1 MSKSNIDIRGWGAV
15 TTLGWSARESA
26 KNLLSGNVRP
36 ADFCTSSHLTNRD
49 LKAFEVSY
57 TGNPL
62 KKSWAMLDSAL
73 TEAFSRAGLTASEI
87 AESCLLVGTTGGLF
101 IRNEYEFT
109 KIVRQNPGK
118 ESPPIA
124 CRNRGPGEVAD
135 AIAQKYGIGGLI
147 MTFSMAC
154 VSSSHALVV
163 AAQLLGQKKIRRAIV
178 VGFEPLLNLTLQG
191 FASLLLYDQEQC
203 RPFCANR
210 SGMQLG
216 EAAAAVILE
225 ENDSLVKGK
234 NNTELDSKGYRGGE
248 EGAMQAYMS
257 IRRGAADEA
266 NKDSRMKAVRY
277 KFAGGYLFNDNNSL
291 TSAGV
296 DGELAKN
303 VIGQTLTAAQISP
316 AEIVAIKAHGT
327 GTRDNDL
334 SEGRGLVKVFGDNLP
349 PVVSLKGAI
358 GHALGA
364 AGAVE
369 TALWISCLEEGM
381 LPRSF
386 GFTQIDPELGFA
398 PSQVNIPAM
407 DGAYLFTFF
416 GFGGTCTSYIIIKNP

>member
-1 MSKSNIDIRGWGAV
+1 VSKDTIDIRGWGAV
-15 TTLGWSARESA
+15 TTLGWSAWESA

-109 KIVRQNPGK
+109 EIVRQNPGK

-163 AAQLLGQKKIRRAIV
+163 AAQLLHQKKIRRAIV

-225 ENDSLVKGK
+225 ENGS
-234 NNTELDSKGYRGGE
+234 SKKSKAAYR
-248 EGAMQAYMS
+248 
-257 IRRGAADEA
+257 
-266 NKDSRMKAVRY
+266 
-277 KFAGGYLFNDNNSL
+277 FAGGYLFNDNNSL

-296 DGELAKN
+296 DGEMAKN

-316 AEIVAIKAHGT
+316 AEIMAIKAHGT

-358 GHALGA
+358 GHTLGA

-398 PSQVNIPAM
+398 PSQVNIPALA
-407 DGAYLFTFF
+407 GAYLCTFF

>member
-1 MSKSNIDIRGWGAV
+1 VTKSNIDICGWGAV

-26 KNLLSGNVRP
+26 KNLLTGKVL
-36 ADFCTSSHLTNRD
+36 AGDFCTSSHLINRE
-49 LKAFEVSY
+49 LKAFEIAY
-57 TGNPL
+57 NGNPL
-62 KKSWAMLDSAL
+62 EKAWAMIDSAL
-73 TEAFSRAGLTASEI
+73 TEAFSRAKLSAAEI

-109 KIVRQNPGK
+109 EIVRQNPGK

-135 AIAQKYGIGGLI
+135 AIAKKYGINGMI

-163 AAQLLGQKKIRRAIV
+163 AAQLLEQKKIRRAIV

-191 FASLLLYDQEQC
+191 FASLLLYDDEQC

-210 SGMQLG
+210 SGMQIG

-225 ENDSLVKGK
+225 TSGSSIK
-234 NNTELDSKGYRGGE
+234 SKPAYR
-248 EGAMQAYMS
+248 
-257 IRRGAADEA
+257 
-266 NKDSRMKAVRY
+266 
-277 KFAGGYLFNDNNSL
+277 FAGGYLFNDNRSL
-291 TSAGV
+291 TSAGI
-296 DGELAKN
+296 DGELAGN

-358 GHALGA
+358 GHSLGA

-369 TALWISCLEEGM
+369 TALWLSCLEEGM

-398 PSQVNIPAM
+398 PSQINIPAV
-407 DGAYLFTFF
+407 DGAYLFTYF
-416 GFGGTCTSYIIIKNP
+416 GFGGTCTSYIIIKK

>member
-1 MSKSNIDIRGWGAV
+1 VSKSNIDIRGWGAV
-15 TTLGWSARESA
+15 TTLGWSAGESA
-26 KNLLSGNVRP
+26 KNLLSGNVRQ
-36 ADFCTSSHLTNRD
+36 ADFCTSSHLTNRG

-57 TGNPL
+57 AGNPL
-62 KKSWAMLDSAL
+62 EKSWAMLDSAL

-87 AESCLLVGTTGGLF
+87 AESCLLIGTTGGLF

-109 KIVRQNPGK
+109 EAVRNNPDK
-118 ESPPIA
+118 KSPA
-124 CRNRGPGEVAD
+124 FSCRNRGPGEIAD
-135 AIAQKYGIGGLI
+135 LIVNKYGIKGLA

-163 AAQLLGQKKIRRAIV
+163 AAQLLHQKKIRRAIV
-178 VGFEPLLNLTLQG
+178 VGFEPLLNMTLQG

-210 SGMQLG
+210 SGMQIG

-225 ENDSLVKGK
+225 ENGSSNKRK
-234 NNTELDSKGYRGGE
+234 AAYR
-248 EGAMQAYMS
+248 
-257 IRRGAADEA
+257 
-266 NKDSRMKAVRY
+266 
-277 KFAGGYLFNDNNSL
+277 FAGGYLFNDNNSL

-296 DGELAKN
+296 DGELVKN
-303 VIGQTLTAAQISP
+303 VIQQTLTAAQTSP
-316 AEIVAIKAHGT
+316 SEIVAIKAHGT

-334 SEGRGLVKVFGDNLP
+334 SEGRGLVKVFGNNLP

-386 GFTQIDPELGFA
+386 GFMQIDPELGFA

-416 GFGGTCTSYIIIKNP
+416 GFGGTCTSYIIIKNQ

>member
-1 MSKSNIDIRGWGAV
+1 MSKSTIDIRGWGAV

-26 KNLLSGNVRP
+26 NNLLSGNVRP

-49 LKAFEVSY
+49 LKAFEVPY

-62 KKSWAMLDSAL
+62 NKSWAMLDSAL
-73 TEAFSRAGLTASEI
+73 TEAFNRAELTAAEI

-109 KIVRQNPGK
+109 EIVRQNPGK

-135 AIAQKYGIGGLI
+135 AIARKYGINGQA

-163 AAQLLGQKKIRRAIV
+163 AAQLLQQKKIRRAIV
-178 VGFEPLLNLTLQG
+178 VGFDPLLNLTLQG
-191 FASLLLYDQEQC
+191 FASLLLYDSEQC

-210 SGMQLG
+210 SGMQIG

-225 ENDSLVKGK
+225 ENGNA
-234 NNTELDSKGYRGGE
+234 NNDCRK
-248 EGAMQAYMS
+248 
-257 IRRGAADEA
+257 
-266 NKDSRMKAVRY
+266 KVVRY

-296 DGELAKN
+296 DGELAGN
-303 VIGQTLTAAQISP
+303 VIGQTLTTAQISP

-369 TALWISCLEEGM
+369 TALWLSCLEEGL

-398 PSQVNIPAM
+398 PSQVNIPAV

-416 GFGGTCTSYIIIKNP
+416 GFGGTCTSYLIIRNPQGTVA